1 MMLQNV
7 RTCSHSGIV
16 SYLRRPEPAAMPMLN
31 LKSLNKLC
39 CRLKNV
45 TDSAVQT

>member
-7 RTCSHSGIV
+7 RTCSHSDIV
-16 SYLRRPEPAAMPMLN
+16 SHLRRPEPPAMPLLN

-45 TDSAVQT
+45 TVSAV